1 VGCDA
6 LRVSLVLKK
15 CFASCCSLSFSWF
28 SLSRDVLAFGLSYLA
43 NKLQN
48 IMKVLAFRN
57 SIVAVGLALSILG
70 TSCSSLNKTQKGAAI
85 GAGAGGTI
93 GALIGHS
100 AGNTALGAIIG
111 GAVGGTAGAL
121 IGHKMDK
128 QAAEIKQTVPGATVV
143 RQGEGILV
151 KFDSGILF
159 DVDKT
164 DLKAAAKSNL
174 TNLATSLQNNPQTN
188 ITIIGHTD
196 TTGTAD
202 HNMDLSIRR
211 AEAVRSYITAN
222 NVNGSRLST
231 LGKGSTEPIAPN
243 STVSGRAQNRRVEI
257 VIVANDQM
265 KQQAVHG
272 Q

>member
-1 VGCDA
+1 
-6 LRVSLVLKK
+6 
-15 CFASCCSLSFSWF
+15 
-28 SLSRDVLAFGLSYLA
+28 
-43 NKLQN
+43 
-48 IMKVLAFRN
+48 MKVLRIKN
-57 SIVAVGLALSILG
+57 SLIAAGLALSILG
-70 TSCSSLNKTQKGAAI
+70 TSCNSLNKTQKGAAI

-159 DVDKT
+159 DIDKT
-164 DLKAAAKSNL
+164 NLKAAAQ
-174 TNLATSLQNNPQTN
+174 TNLHNLAASLKNNPQTN

-211 AEAVRSYITAN
+211 AQSVRSFLVAD
-222 NVNGSRLST
+222 NVSSSRLT
-231 LGKGSTEPIAPN
+231 TMGKGSTEPIASN
-243 STVSGRAQNRRVEI
+243 ATAAGRTQNRRVEI

-265 KQQAVHG
+265 KQQAAQG